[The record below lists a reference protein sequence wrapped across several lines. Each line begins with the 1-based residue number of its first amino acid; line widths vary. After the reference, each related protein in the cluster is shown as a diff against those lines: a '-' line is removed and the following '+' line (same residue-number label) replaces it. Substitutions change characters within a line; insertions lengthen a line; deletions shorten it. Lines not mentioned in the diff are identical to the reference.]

1 MSSRAKALILA
12 ASLILG
18 GLAWKSV
25 SALFSYPRV
34 LPALQTDDKD
44 AAMKTKIQK
53 SPEEW
58 KKTLTPSQYK
68 VMIMCGTEPPFSGE
82 YNDFWEPGTYH
93 CAACGALLFGS
104 KAKYEHGTGWP
115 SFFETAEK
123 DALSYLEDRSL
134 GMVRTEIRCAACG
147 AHLGHVFDDGPPPT
161 GRHYCVNSAALEF
174 RKDAAQETA
183 AGTET
188 ATFAAGCFWGVEE
201 KFGRL
206 PGVVETVVGYI
217 GGHTLRPTYKDV
229 CTDTTGHAEAV
240 QVTFDP
246 SQISYAALVRAF
258 FSFHDPTQVNRQGP
272 DVGTQYRSAIFTH
285 SDEQR
290 RQAEAIKAEL
300 AASGRF
306 PRPIATEIVPAGPF
320 TRAEEYHQ
328 KYNQKHGR
336 TCKYLKGGDR
346 SLALSP
352 KGSKPSRTK
361 SPVFVR
367 LARPSSTL
375 SIRITVFL
383 ACKSRLPSSS

>member
-1 MSSRAKALILA
+1 MTPRTKALILA
-12 ASLILG
+12 ASFLLG
-18 GLAWKSV
+18 GFAWKSV
-25 SALFSYPRV
+25 SALFSYPNA
-34 LPALQTDDKD
+34 LPALARDDKD
-44 AAMKTKIQK
+44 AAMKPIIQK

-58 KKTLTPSQYK
+58 KKTLTPAQYK

-82 YNDFWEPGTYH
+82 YNDFWESGAYH
-93 CAACGALLFGS
+93 CAACGALLFRS
-104 KAKYEHGTGWP
+104 DSKYEHGTGWP
-115 SFFETAEK
+115 SFFETAAK
-123 DALSYLEDRSL
+123 DALSYREDRSL

-174 RKDAAQETA
+174 RKAATQETA

-206 PGVVETVVGYI
+206 PGVLETVVGYI
-217 GGHTLRPTYKDV
+217 GGRTPHPTYKDV

-246 SQISYAALVRAF
+246 SKISYAALVKAF

-290 RQAEAIKAEL
+290 RQAETIKAEL
-300 AASGRF
+300 EASGRLKNS
-306 PRPIATEIVPAGPF
+306 IATEIVSAGPF

-328 KYNQKHGR
+328 KYNQKNGR
-336 TCKYLKGGDR
+336 TCG
-346 SLALSP
+346 
-352 KGSKPSRTK
+352 
-361 SPVFVR
+361 F
-367 LARPSSTL
+367 
-375 SIRITVFL
+375 
-383 ACKSRLPSSS
+383 